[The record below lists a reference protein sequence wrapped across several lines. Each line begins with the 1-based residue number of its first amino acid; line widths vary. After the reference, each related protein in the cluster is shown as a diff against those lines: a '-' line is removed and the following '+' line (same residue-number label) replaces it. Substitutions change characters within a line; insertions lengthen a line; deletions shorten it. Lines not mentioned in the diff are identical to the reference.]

1 MVLKIIHLD
10 EIDSTNSY
18 AKLNFDKFVD
28 RTAIS
33 ADTQTAGR
41 GRYDRKWVDL
51 GSGNLFLSVVLKPSN
66 DLKQVYACIP
76 QYLAVV
82 LSNILRDYGISPSIK
97 WPNDVLVNDAKIAG
111 ILCESVM
118 RKNIFQGL
126 VLGIGVNLNAQKDDF
141 AKIHDKTA
149 TSLNIELGCEYVDKQ
164 IFTEKLLSAFFE
176 NYDEFLNKGFV
187 YIKDEYIKSCK
198 FLGKDICVKG
208 FREEITGIAK
218 DISDTGALVLEN
230 KGKDVVLTM
239 GDISGG

>member
-18 AKLNFDKFVD
+18 AKLNFDKFDD

-51 GSGNLFLSVVLKPSN
+51 GSGNLFLSIVLKPSN
-66 DLKQVYACIP
+66 DLKQLYACIP

-82 LSNILRDYGISPSIK
+82 LVNILKDYGISSSIK

-111 ILCESVM
+111 ILCETVM
-118 RKNIFQGL
+118 KKNVFQGL
-126 VLGIGVNLNAQKDDF
+126 VLGLGVNLNAQKEDL
-141 AKIHDKTA
+141 AKITDKIA

-164 IFTEKLLSAFFE
+164 VFTEKLLSAFFE
-176 NYDEFLNKGFV
+176 NYDEFLKKGFV
-187 YIKDEYIKSCK
+187 YLKDEYKKSCT
-198 FLGKDICVKG
+198 FLGNEVCVKG
-208 FREEITGIAK
+208 FRDEIKGFAK
-218 DISDTGALVLEN
+218 DISDTGALVLEHN
-230 KGKDVVLTM
+230 GKDVIITM
-239 GDISGG
+239 GDIL

>member
-18 AKLNFDKFVD
+18 AKLNFDKFDDKTVVL
-28 RTAIS
+28 
-33 ADTQTAGR
+33 ADIQTAGR

-51 GSGNLFLSVVLKPSN
+51 GCGNLFLSIVLKPSN
-66 DLKQVYACIP
+66 DLKQVYACLP

-82 LSNILRDYGISPSIK
+82 LSNILRDYGLSPSIK

-164 IFTEKLLSAFFE
+164 VFTEKLLSAFFE
-176 NYDEFLNKGFV
+176 NYDEFLEKGF
-187 YIKDEYIKSCK
+187 EFIKSK
-198 FLGKDICVKG
+198 YISHASFLDKEICVQSLNKKNK
-208 FREEITGIAK
+208 GIAK
-218 DISDTGALVLEN
+218 TLTDRGELVLDS
-230 KGKDVVLTM
+230 KGKILVLTI
-239 GDISGG
+239 GDIL